1 MLTPVDMPGADCGD
15 IASVSSKKG
24 FVERGRSG
32 RFDETDPATEGE
44 RARFRKG
51 LLEPKLAAV
60 GEAWCS
66 VGRRDALNQLQVLK
80 KMENLDQK
88 VQGRCHFKDQGV
100 QPSPAV
106 THKIQSSGEVLQVT
120 YLAGPA
126 RCQAHNQAL
135 EWHSL

>member
-24 FVERGRSG
+24 FVDRGRSG

-66 VGRRDALNQLQVLK
+66 VGRSDALNQPRVLNK
-80 KMENLDQK
+80 CRFWTRKSREGIILRIRGSNHPQ
-88 VQGRCHFKDQGV
+88 R
-100 QPSPAV
+100 
-106 THKIQSSGEVLQVT
+106 
-120 YLAGPA
+120 
-126 RCQAHNQAL
+126 
-135 EWHSL
+135 